1 MMFIRLHTL
10 QRFTSH
16 LLLGAALLIAA
27 PAHSQLVADY
37 SSGPAS
43 ADGTG
48 KRYLGREIAHVMGW
62 QGAGWLERQE
72 REQEERTDLLL
83 KALALKPGMTVADIG
98 AGTGYL
104 SRRMARQ
111 VAPDGRV
118 LAVDVQPE
126 MVRLLERMVNR
137 TGLNNVVPTLGNE
150 RDAGLPPNSLD
161 LAIMV
166 DVYHELAFPREML
179 RSIVRALKVGG
190 QLVFVEYRAEDP
202 AVPIKP
208 LHKMSEAQVRLEAGQ
223 LDALQ
228 WDRTVETLPWQHVI
242 VFRKQPVS
250 E

>member
-1 MMFIRLHTL
+1 MISFCPRPV
-10 QRFTSH
+10 QRFVLH
-16 LLLGAALLIAA
+16 LLLGCIVVLAA
-27 PAHSQLVADY
+27 PAYGEQAAGY
-37 SSGPAS
+37 STAPAS
-43 ADGTG
+43 ADGIG

-104 SRRMARQ
+104 SRRMATQ

-126 MVRLLERMVNR
+126 MIRLLQRMVDR
-137 TGLNNVVPTLGNE
+137 TGLSHVLPTLGTE
-150 RDAGLPPNSLD
+150 RDAGLPAQSVD

-166 DVYHELAFPREML
+166 DVYHELAFPHEML
-179 RSIVRALKVGG
+179 ASIVRALKVGG

-208 LHKMSEAQVRLEAGQ
+208 LHKMGEAQVRREAGQ
-223 LDALQ
+223 LAALK

-242 VFRKQPVS
+242 VFAKQPID